1 MRPTLI
7 TATILGL
14 VAGGQAGLSG
24 RLGGRVPNDVPS
36 YTLQSGDTLTAVA
49 AKFNVTIKDLASA
62 NGITN
67 PDYVLIGDTL
77 TIPGRAAVAKATA
90 QAAAPATPAAASKLP
105 AALAARP
112 ERLALMPRFDKWA
125 STYGVSADLLK
136 ALGWMESGW
145 QNDVVSRVAARGIG
159 QLTPDT
165 VKFVNDR
172 LLKSHLDPTVADDN
186 IRMSAR
192 FLSYLLDQVGG
203 DERLALAAYYQ
214 GLGSL
219 RKYGPLPVSRL
230 YVANIVAL
238 RALFA

>member
-105 AALAARP
+105 AALTARP
-112 ERLALMPRFDKWA
+112 ERLALMPRFDTWA

-165 VKFVNDR
+165 VNFVNDR